1 MFSVGRR
8 NKIMSEGMRFDSVAQ
23 KDRLSVDIGDVK
35 TRIESCRTDAAWREL
50 TLTGKVRTLIIE
62 KLEDLEAGGPV
73 ELSADD
79 VETLRLL
86 IGFLNY
92 LIDHFDHDGYSLS
105 EISKIL
111 GRPDDKGLVNLVQK
125 LQNGQA
131 QPKPGAKVK

>member
-1 MFSVGRR
+1 VEP
-8 NKIMSEGMRFDSVAQ
+8 NPVAA
-23 KDRLSVDIGDVK
+23 KDRIGVDISDIK
-35 TRIESCRTDAAWREL
+35 QQIESCRNDAAWREL
-50 TLTGKVRTLIIE
+50 SLAGKVRTLTIE
-62 KLEDLEAGGPV
+62 RLEVLRAGGD
-73 ELSADD
+73 LAQQS
-79 VETLRLL
+79 ETLELL
-86 IGFLNY
+86 LGFLNY